1 MQLLKRFLA
10 AIAGSKKATV
20 TVANMLFVVTVPLW
34 RRLGWDITQEE
45 VLTVVGIGMG
55 YVLAQGWADTGKEA
69 AKVAAPAIAAA
80 TTPAKS
86 GKPTVVK

>member
-10 AIAGSKKATV
+10 AIAGSKKATA
-20 TVANMLFVVTVPLW
+20 TVANILFVLTVPLW

-45 VLTVVGIGMG
+45 VLTVVGIGLG
-55 YVLAQGWADTGKEA
+55 YVIGQGVADRGKEA
-69 AKVAAPAIAAA
+69 AKIAAPAVAAA
-80 TTPAKS
+80 AVKV